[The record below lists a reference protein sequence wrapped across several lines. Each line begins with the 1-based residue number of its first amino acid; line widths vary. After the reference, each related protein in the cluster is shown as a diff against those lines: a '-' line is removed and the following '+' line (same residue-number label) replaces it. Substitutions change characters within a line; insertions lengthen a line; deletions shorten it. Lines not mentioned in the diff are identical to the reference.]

1 MKLMSN
7 GKHVENIAIEYN
19 AGTSVSVLVKLT
31 SEVEN
36 AYEFEQE
43 ELDKIISLTRF
54 KVLED

>member
-31 SEVEN
+31 NELEN